1 MNKMFAKWVVLF
13 FLIWFAVPAN
23 AIVITPDAKF
33 SANSIQ
39 GLNPGN
45 SPDIF
50 DAAGREAFVEYDI
63 RFGPAQDVDFVF
75 TIFDAIVAPTDPVQI
90 WDIAYYAGD
99 GIENT
104 LDMGVGT
111 FLTSLSM
118 SPGDFTQFT
127 LDVSNQVAAL
137 QAMNVSHIGFRFYNA
152 NFSQLVLRSDPTP
165 LLDVTAANVPEPS
178 SLALLGLGVAGL
190 FFARRRGVKGN
201 EIRMLVPSRQ

>member
-1 MNKMFAKWVVLF
+1 MPAK
-13 FLIWFAVPAN
+13 
-23 AIVITPDAKF
+23 AIIISPVIKF

-50 DAAGREAFVEYDI
+50 DAVGREAFVEYDI
-63 RFGPAQDVDFVF
+63 NFDSAQDVNFSF
-75 TIFDAIVAPTDPVQI
+75 TIFDAIVGPSDPIQT

-104 LDMGVGT
+104 FDIGVGT

-118 SPGDFTQFT
+118 SPGAFTPFT
-127 LDVSNQVAAL
+127 LDVSNQVAEL

-165 LLDVTAANVPEPS
+165 LLDVTVASVPEPS
-178 SLALLGLGVAGL
+178 SLAIFGVGVAGIV
-190 FFARRRGVKGN
+190 FARRRVQKAKK
-201 EIRMLVPSRQ
+201 

>member
-1 MNKMFAKWVVLF
+1 MNKMFAKWAVLF

-23 AIVITPDAKF
+23 AIVITPDVKF

-50 DAAGREAFVEYDI
+50 DTAGREAFVEYNI
-63 RFGPAQDVDFVF
+63 RFGTARNVDFVF
-75 TIFDAIVAPTDPVQI
+75 TIFDAIVAPNDPVQI

-127 LDVSNQVAAL
+127 LDVSNQVAEL
-137 QAMNVSHIGFRFYNA
+137 QEMNVSHIGFRFYNA

-165 LLDVTAANVPEPS
+165 LLDVTVASVPEPS
-178 SLALLGLGVAGL
+178 NLALFGVGVAGIV
-190 FFARRRGVKGN
+190 FARRRVLKAQ
-201 EIRMLVPSRQ
+201 E